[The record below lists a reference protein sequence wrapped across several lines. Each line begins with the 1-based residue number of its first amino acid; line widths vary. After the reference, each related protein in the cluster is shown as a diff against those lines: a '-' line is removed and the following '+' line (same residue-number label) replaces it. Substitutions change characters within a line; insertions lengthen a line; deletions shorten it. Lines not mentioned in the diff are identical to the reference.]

1 MSRSDRDPEPDDQD
15 VSVRQVRPIPPV
27 GTRASVT
34 RTITDEDVR
43 RFAEITG
50 DDNPLHL
57 DDAYSATTRFAG
69 RIVHGMLTASLF
81 STIVGKHLP
90 GEGGIYLGQQVRFL
104 KPVRPGD
111 TITAT
116 AEVIAVRAERRI
128 LTLRT
133 ECANQRGETVIS
145 GEATVMC

>member
-1 MSRSDRDPEPDDQD
+1 MSAGEDDAGPASQ
-15 VSVRQVRPIPPV
+15 SERAPRPIPPL
-27 GTRASVT
+27 GTRATVAKT
-34 RTITDEDVR
+34 LTDEDVR
-43 RFAEITG
+43 AFAALTG

-57 DDAYSATTRFAG
+57 DEAYAATTRFGG

-104 KPVRPGD
+104 LPVRPGD

-116 AEVIAVRAERRI
+116 AEVVAIRAEQRI

-133 ECANQRGETVIS
+133 ECTNQRGETVVT

>member
-1 MSRSDRDPEPDDQD
+1 MSGASEDAGD
-15 VSVRQVRPIPPV
+15 SAGTARPIPAL
-27 GTRASVT
+27 GTQASVT
-34 RTITDEDVR
+34 RTISDEDVR
-43 RFAEITG
+43 LFAQITG

-57 DDAYSATTRFAG
+57 DEAYAAGTRFGG

-90 GEGGIYLGQQVRFL
+90 GEGGIYLGQQVRFV

-116 AEVIAVRAERRI
+116 AEVVAVRPEKRV

-133 ECANQRGETVIS
+133 ECVNQHGETVVT

>member
-1 MSRSDRDPEPDDQD
+1 VRDVYEHVRST
-15 VSVRQVRPIPPV
+15 QVDAYQGTPRPIPPL

-43 RFAEITG
+43 KFAEITG
-50 DDNPLHL
+50 DDNLLHL
-57 DDAYSATTRFAG
+57 DEGYAATTRFAG

-116 AEVIAVRAERRI
+116 GEVIAIRAEKRV

-133 ECANQRGETVIS
+133 ECRNQRGEMVIS
-145 GEATVMC
+145 GEAIVMC

>member
-1 MSRSDRDPEPDDQD
+1 MTAPRDEATDGARPQLPLPPLHTR
-15 VSVRQVRPIPPV
+15 VSV
-27 GTRASVT
+27 TK
-34 RTITDEDVR
+34 TITDEDVAAYAR
-43 RFAEITG
+43 ITG

-57 DDAYSATTRFAG
+57 DECYAVTTRFGG

-81 STIVGKHLP
+81 STIVGKYLP
-90 GEGGIYLGQQVRFL
+90 GTGGIYLGQQVRFVR
-104 KPVRPGD
+104 PVRLGD

-116 AEVIAVRAERRI
+116 AEVVAIREDKRI

-133 ECANQRGETVIS
+133 ECTNQRGETVIT